1 MNPLIV
7 ELSIQAPDSA
17 RFVEGMFQRLGC
29 YYLVLMGAIIANWFI
44 FIAGMDHTRGFRSV
58 SLLAARHKK
67 MSIVAKVL
75 AQCCAVAS
83 SSVFHALWQ
92 TICIYLIG
100 FWWTFV
106 RGYAEAYMVFG
117 LFLALVTLHTAL
129 QSMLLLIS
137 VATKPE
143 KWMRIYIWSTVRV
156 VVIFIVIFF
165 VCIRE
170 HCVLVVFCCSTDFHS
185 RHPRLFRVVVQVL
198 SLVLC
203 GFTQAAMF
211 IPYYFIPFHYV
222 NFMAYAFQALLYSDP
237 IMKFNNGV
245 SLTIM

>member
-7 ELSIQAPDSA
+7 ELSAQAPDSA

-29 YYLVLMGAIIANWFI
+29 YYLVLLGAVIANWFI

-67 MSIVAKVL
+67 LSIVAKVL
-75 AQCCAVAS
+75 AQCCAVGS

-143 KWMRIYIWSTVRV
+143 KWMRIYLWSTVRV
-156 VVIFIVIFF
+156 GFLFDRRWAFVAPLRRENQGVDGFCFSANFGSNRIFPCFSGVVTGAMWIY
-165 VCIRE
+165 
-170 HCVLVVFCCSTDFHS
+170 TS
-185 RHPRLFRVVVQVL
+185 RHVHSLLLHPVPLCQLHGVRL
-198 SLVLC
+198 SS
-203 GFTQAAMF
+203 AA
-211 IPYYFIPFHYV
+211 I
-222 NFMAYAFQALLYSDP
+222 Q
-237 IMKFNNGV
+237 
-245 SLTIM
+245 